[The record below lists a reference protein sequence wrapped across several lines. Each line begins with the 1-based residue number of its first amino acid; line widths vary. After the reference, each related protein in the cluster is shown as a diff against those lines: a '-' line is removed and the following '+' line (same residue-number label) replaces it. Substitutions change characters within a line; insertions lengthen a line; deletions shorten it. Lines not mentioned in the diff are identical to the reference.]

1 MDDAP
6 QNSPHHTTPSGEQDR
21 LTRSRVA
28 AMIDHTLLS
37 PDASREDVQACIDEA
52 HELGVKAVCV
62 SPAMLPV
69 RGGELVVATVA
80 GFPSGK
86 HHSLVKAMEGRL
98 AVDQG
103 AREVDMVIDVGAAIA
118 GLVDEVMADVL
129 TMRDAV
135 PPPVV
140 IKVILETAAIHK
152 ALGEEAGDERIVE
165 LCNAVAKAGA
175 DFVKTS
181 TGFHPAGGASVEA
194 VALMAQTV
202 GGRLG
207 VKASGGIRDADAAR
221 RMLDAGATRLGLSG
235 SAAVLDGF
243 ER

>member
-1 MDDAP
+1 MNETPRNA
-6 QNSPHHTTPSGEQDR
+6 SPTSPAGG
-21 LTRSRVA
+21 LTRARVA

-37 PDASREDVQACIDEA
+37 PDASREDVQACVDEA
-52 HELGVKAVCV
+52 RELGVKAVCV

-69 RGGELVVATVA
+69 RAGELTVATVA

-140 IKVILETAAIHK
+140 IKVILETAAVHN
-152 ALGEEAGDERIVE
+152 ALGEEAGDERIEE
-165 LCNAVAKAGA
+165 LCHAVARAGA
-175 DFVKTS
+175 DLVKTS
-181 TGFHPAGGASVEA
+181 TGFHPAGGASVRAVEA
-194 VALMAQTV
+194 MRRAV
-202 GGRLG
+202 GGQLG
-207 VKASGGIRDADAAR
+207 IKASGGIRDADTAR
-221 RMLDAGATRLGLSG
+221 AMIAAGATRLGLSG
-235 SAAVLDGF
+235 SRAVLAGF
-243 ER
+243 ED